1 MHLDPGVGATTEGKA
16 RRVVTWTMF
25 VALGVLWGLFALWA
39 FNLYEARRQTMEQVL
54 DRQRAAVAEH
64 VSGIFTTAETFLV
77 AANRWIADHPDRD
90 PRTDDDF
97 ATLVR
102 DLQGVTNKAMTFRL
116 VDEDGNLSLIP
127 ATTPF
132 TPANVADRD
141 YFVGAMSKQPGAITI
156 SAPYKGRATGH
167 VAIAVATKLL
177 AHSHGLVVANVAI
190 EVKLLEEA
198 FAKARITEDGVI
210 TLMLRDGRLLVRST
224 AGQMELGGK
233 DLSQS
238 MLFTQ
243 GVARANEG
251 VMVVDSSMT
260 DRVPRLLAFGT
271 LKAYPLVVAIGVTMD
286 GILAE
291 TLTTVSRVGV
301 ILLLGSALLL
311 LSRWKIVSLLDD
323 LAESE
328 AHLRQLVATD
338 PLTGLFNRRHFNERA
353 EYAFRRAT
361 RLGEHLAV
369 LMLDVDHFK
378 TVNDTWGHATGD
390 FALKS
395 LAATLK
401 EAERSIDVLSRY
413 GGEEFAVLLPGT
425 DAEGAVEVA
434 ERLRMA
440 VKGMKVLSETGEPIP
455 MSISIGVAALAITD
469 KDFSGLLSRADAALY
484 RAKAKGRDR
493 VEVAPV

>member
-1 MHLDPGVGATTEGKA
+1 ML
-16 RRVVTWTMF
+16 
-25 VALGVLWGLFALWA
+25 VALAVLWGLFALWA

-64 VSGIFTTAETFLV
+64 VSGIFTTAETFLA

-90 PRTDDDF
+90 PRTDGDF
-97 ATLVR
+97 ANLVR

-116 VDEDGNLSLIP
+116 ADENGNLSLIP
-127 ATTPF
+127 ATTSS
-132 TPANVADRD
+132 TPANIVDRD
-141 YFVGAMSKQPGAITI
+141 YFIGAMSKQPGAITI

-177 AHSHGLVVANVAI
+177 SHSHGLAVANVAI
-190 EVKLLEEA
+190 ETKLLEET

-210 TLMLRDGRLLVRST
+210 SLMRRDGRLLIRST

-233 DLSQS
+233 DLSRS

-251 VMVVDSSMT
+251 VMVVDSALT
-260 DRVPRLLAFGT
+260 DRVSRLMAFGT
-271 LKAYPLVVAIGVTMD
+271 LKAYPLVVAIGVTLD

-291 TLTTVSRVGV
+291 TLSTVARAGV
-301 ILLLGSALLL
+301 IMLLGSALLL

-338 PLTGLFNRRHFNERA
+338 PLTGLFNRRHFNARA
-353 EYAFRRAT
+353 EEAFRRAT
-361 RLGEHLAV
+361 RLGEHLAM
-369 LMLDVDHFK
+369 LILDVDHFK

-390 FALKS
+390 IVLKS
-395 LAATLK
+395 LAGTLM
-401 EAERSIDVLSRY
+401 EARRSIDVLSRY
-413 GGEEFAVLLPGT
+413 GGEEFSVLLPGT
-425 DAEGAVEVA
+425 DAAGAVEVA

-440 VKGMKVLSETGEPIP
+440 VKDMKFLSDTGQPIP
-455 MSISIGVAALAITD
+455 MSISIGATELAVGD
-469 KDFSGLLSRADAALY
+469 KEFSVLLSRADAALY

-493 VEVAPV
+493 VELAALSGPSGFPATASSP